1 MDDNKEKEVNSIEEA
16 TKIGGRIG
24 MIIVAWFIII
34 GKLFFPAEINFMQE
48 KFEAVCSELVDD
60 VAIFVGVKDNN
71 PYQINEF
78 LPSQSILKRYI
89 YPGKSDKQY
98 MQRHEYIMANGSDRA
113 RYRIILLG
121 KTQYGMIEP
130 FSGTNSPWELGEYF
144 YDKDTQSV
152 KKVMYKSSSESIRGS
167 DRITDY
173 VFLNYDAEEKTST
186 ESIVELAE
194 NDVVVKMPKLERS
207 FEHCIKMREKTGLK
221 DNNGEDILLYSY
233 YAPHFGLIK
242 QEMEADG
249 KTKTYMEMDKY
260 VFYDLKPSD
269 MRYGVMIPDL
279 PIKE

>member
-1 MDDNKEKEVNSIEEA
+1 MDDNKEKDVNSIDEA
-16 TKIGGRIG
+16 KKIGGRIG
-24 MIIVAWFIII
+24 MIIAVWFILI
-34 GKLFFPAEINFMQE
+34 GKLFFPAEMNLMQE
-48 KFEAVCSELVDD
+48 KAEEVCSELVDD
-60 VAIFVGVKDNN
+60 VAIFIGVKDIN

-98 MQRHEYIMANGSDRA
+98 MQRHEYIMANGSERA
-113 RYRIILLG
+113 RYRTILLG
-121 KTQYGMIEP
+121 KNQYGMIEP
-130 FSGTNSPWELGEYF
+130 VMGISSPWELGEYF
-144 YDKDTQSV
+144 YDKDMQNV
-152 KKVMYKSSSESIRGS
+152 KKVMYKSSSESIRGN
-167 DRITDY
+167 DRITEY
-173 VFLNYDAEEKTST
+173 VFLNYEAEEKTSN

-194 NDVVVKMPKLERS
+194 NDVVVEMTKLERS

-221 DNNGEDILLYSY
+221 DSNGEDILLYSY
-233 YAPHFGLIK
+233 YAPHLGLIK

-269 MRYGVMIPDL
+269 MRYGVIIPDL